1 MLNVRGT
8 EPAADWGGGGFYL
21 KGFGE
26 ECEILPAF
34 RDEPGAENIF
44 SGIGDA
50 IGIRG
55 IDNFD
60 SEEFEGIEQHSPD
73 VGEGDG
79 GVVVV
84 VPQQDVAIEAVE
96 AG

>member
-1 MLNVRGT
+1 MLKVRGT
-8 EPAADWGGGGFYL
+8 DPEA
-21 KGFGE
+21 
-26 ECEILPAF
+26 LPAF
-34 RDEPGAENIF
+34 RDESCAENIF

-60 SEEFEGIEQHSPD
+60 SEELEGIEQDSPD

-84 VPQQDVAIEAVE
+84 VPQQDVAVEAVE